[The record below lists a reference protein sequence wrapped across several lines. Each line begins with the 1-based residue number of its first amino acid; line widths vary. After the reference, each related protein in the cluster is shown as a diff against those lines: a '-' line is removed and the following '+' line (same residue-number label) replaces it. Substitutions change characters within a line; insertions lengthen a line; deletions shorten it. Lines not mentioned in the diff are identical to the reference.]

1 MERFLYAQ
9 KNTRSRHIY
18 IQVRCRYSA
27 GLIFKYLNMTEENV
41 IKVQTE
47 GLSSIRVQVCADV
60 LRMTIADHS
69 QEGKSVSVTLSRQQV
84 NDLAISLLILKKRL
98 QSGVS

>member
-1 MERFLYAQ
+1 ME
-9 KNTRSRHIY
+9 
-18 IQVRCRYSA
+18 
-27 GLIFKYLNMTEENV
+27 EENV

-47 GLSSIRVQVCADV
+47 GLSIIRLQVCGEV
-60 LRMTIADHS
+60 LKMTVADHS

-98 QSGVS
+98 QSGASK

>member
-1 MERFLYAQ
+1 ME
-9 KNTRSRHIY
+9 
-18 IQVRCRYSA
+18 
-27 GLIFKYLNMTEENV
+27 EENV

-47 GLSSIRVQVCADV
+47 GLSSVHLQVCDDV

-69 QEGKSVSVTLSRQQV
+69 QEGKSVAVTLSRQQV
-84 NDLAISLLILKKRL
+84 NELAVNLLILKKRL

>member
-1 MERFLYAQ
+1 
-9 KNTRSRHIY
+9 
-18 IQVRCRYSA
+18 
-27 GLIFKYLNMTEENV
+27 MTEKNV

-47 GLSSIRVQVCADV
+47 GLSSIRAQVCADV

-69 QEGKSVSVTLSRQQV
+69 QEGKSVAVTLSRQQV
-84 NDLAISLLILKKRL
+84 NELAVNLLILKKRL

>member
-1 MERFLYAQ
+1 ME
-9 KNTRSRHIY
+9 
-18 IQVRCRYSA
+18 
-27 GLIFKYLNMTEENV
+27 EENV

-47 GLSSIRVQVCADV
+47 ELSSVHLQVCGEV
-60 LRMTIADHS
+60 LRMTVADHS

-98 QSGVS
+98 QSGVSK

>member
-1 MERFLYAQ
+1 M
-9 KNTRSRHIY
+9 
-18 IQVRCRYSA
+18 A
-27 GLIFKYLNMTEENV
+27 GENV

-47 GLSSIRVQVCADV
+47 GLSSIKVQVCDDV

-69 QEGKSVSVTLSRQQV
+69 QEGKSVSVTLSRKQV

-98 QSGVS
+98 QGGVS

>member
-1 MERFLYAQ
+1 
-9 KNTRSRHIY
+9 
-18 IQVRCRYSA
+18 
-27 GLIFKYLNMTEENV
+27 MTENI

-47 GLSSIRVQVCADV
+47 ELSSIHLQVCGDV

-69 QEGKSVSVTLSRQQV
+69 QEGKSVSVSLSSKQV

-98 QSGVS
+98 QGGVS

>member
-1 MERFLYAQ
+1 ME
-9 KNTRSRHIY
+9 
-18 IQVRCRYSA
+18 
-27 GLIFKYLNMTEENV
+27 EENV

-47 GLSSIRVQVCADV
+47 GLPSIHLQVCGDV
-60 LRMTIADHS
+60 LSLTIADHS

-98 QSGVS
+98 QGGVSK

>member
-1 MERFLYAQ
+1 
-9 KNTRSRHIY
+9 
-18 IQVRCRYSA
+18 
-27 GLIFKYLNMTEENV
+27 MTENI

-47 GLSSIRVQVCADV
+47 ELSSIHLQVCNEV

-69 QEGKSVSVTLSRQQV
+69 QEGKSVAVTLSRQQV
-84 NDLAISLLILKKRL
+84 NELAVNLLILKKRL